1 MLFTFFP
8 NNYFGQLLLP
18 TDTSKPNSTK
28 GSIPVSD
35 GITLRVVF
43 ELQNAHLH
51 VLCDFSAEQKGS
63 HTKFVVIFG
72 LFCTCLVVSCDTLSL
87 QELRRILLI
96 FSPLSWKLL
105 TRHIFISLLNRV
117 GEPIVYYR
125 LLRYKHKPPIK
136 NIFLLY
142 DVLLKQTR
150 FLSIILNFNILK
162 LPLSKEFQEYVMN
175 HREMVK

>member
-1 MLFTFFP
+1 MKIIDEAYIYL
-8 NNYFGQLLLP
+8 
-18 TDTSKPNSTK
+18 
-28 GSIPVSD
+28 
-35 GITLRVVF
+35 
-43 ELQNAHLH
+43 
-51 VLCDFSAEQKGS
+51 
-63 HTKFVVIFG
+63 
-72 LFCTCLVVSCDTLSL
+72 
-87 QELRRILLI
+87 
-96 FSPLSWKLL
+96 
-105 TRHIFISLLNRV
+105 LLNRV